1 MALSGDYVVVKVD
14 ETAFADGDI
23 VSVDLGL
30 AYEQHDV
37 SGFNQGL
44 HDVVNGLMLAPITL
58 RGYLTTDADTGT
70 HTLLSGAYAAGSQI
84 ALEVQVGQ
92 NAAPQAGDPS
102 FAGTYLISGYKQT
115 LATGGAVMFEAALV
129 PAVGAGAGAPQWG
142 VVA

>member
-14 ETAFADGDI
+14 GTAFADGDI

-37 SGFNQGL
+37 SGFNLGL

-70 HTLLSGAYAAGSQI
+70 HTLLSGAYAAGSQVT
-84 ALEVQVGQ
+84 LEVQVGQ
-92 NAAPQAGDPS
+92 NAAPQAGDPA
-102 FAGTYLISGYKQT
+102 FAGTYLVSGYKQT